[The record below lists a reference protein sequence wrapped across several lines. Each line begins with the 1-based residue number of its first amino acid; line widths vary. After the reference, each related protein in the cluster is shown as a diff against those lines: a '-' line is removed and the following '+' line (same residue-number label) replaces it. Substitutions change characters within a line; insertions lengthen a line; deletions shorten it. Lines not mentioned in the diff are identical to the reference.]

1 MKHGAP
7 RPRINGEKKQLANMK
22 TEYLLL
28 SLYQKPFLSFK
39 EICEAIGV
47 SLQAGYNARS
57 QKSFPIPL
65 LDKPLRASVQDVAAY
80 IDQQRQIAKENAR

>member
-1 MKHGAP
+1 
-7 RPRINGEKKQLANMK
+7 MK

-39 EICEAIGV
+39 ETCDAIGV

-57 QKSFPIPL
+57 QKSFPIPML
-65 LDKPLRASVQDVAAY
+65 ESPLRASVQDVAAY
-80 IDQQRQIAKENAR
+80 IDQQRELAKGKK